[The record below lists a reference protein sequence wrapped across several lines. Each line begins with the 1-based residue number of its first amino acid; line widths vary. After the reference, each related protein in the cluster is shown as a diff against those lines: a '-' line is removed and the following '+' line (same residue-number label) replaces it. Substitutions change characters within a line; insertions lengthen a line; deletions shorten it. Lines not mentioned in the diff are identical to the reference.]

1 MKPLPCPCGSGR
13 PFDDCC
19 GPLLRGERAV
29 PHAEALMR
37 SRYTA
42 FALGDTAWLLAT
54 WHPDTRPATLDL
66 NEEPRTKWIN
76 LQVKACRVLD
86 ADHAEVDFVAR
97 CRIGGR
103 AHRLQESSRFVREQ
117 GQWYYLDGDTGKP

>member
-13 PFDDCC
+13 ALDDCC
-19 GPLLRGERAV
+19 GPFLRGTRAV
-29 PHAEALMR
+29 PDAEALMR

-54 WHPDTRPATLDL
+54 WHPDTRPAALDL
-66 NEEPRTKWIN
+66 NEEPRTKWIG
-76 LQVKACRVLD
+76 LQVQACRVLD
-86 ADHAEVDFVAR
+86 ADHAEVDFIAR

-103 AHRLQESSRFVREQ
+103 AHRLQERSRFVREQ
-117 GQWYYLDGDTGKP
+117 GHWFYLDGDTGQR

>member
-1 MKPLPCPCGSGR
+1 MKSLPCPCGSGR

-19 GPLLRGERAV
+19 GPLLRGARAA
-29 PHAEALMR
+29 PDAEALMR

-42 FALGDTAWLLAT
+42 FALGETAWLLAT

-66 NEEPRTKWIN
+66 DEEPRTKWIG
-76 LQVKACRVLD
+76 LQVQACRSLD

-97 CRIGGR
+97 YRIGGR

-117 GQWYYLDGDTGKP
+117 GRWYYLDGDTGSA